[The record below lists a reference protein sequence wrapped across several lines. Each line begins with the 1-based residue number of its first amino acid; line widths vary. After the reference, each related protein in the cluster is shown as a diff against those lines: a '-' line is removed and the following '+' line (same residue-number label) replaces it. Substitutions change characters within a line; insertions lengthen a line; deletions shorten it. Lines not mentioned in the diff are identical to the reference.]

1 MNSMEFRECGDCHA
15 CCSGALLSTSH
26 GNVFGQGN
34 ACVFLVKKKCC
45 VYETRPDVCRKY
57 QCAWTQQLLE
67 LDMRPDK
74 CGILVSV
81 EIDENK
87 KQYLKV
93 IEIDKSVTFETY
105 KRLDECAKKLDTYWK
120 KAK

>member
-1 MNSMEFRECGDCHA
+1 
-15 CCSGALLSTSH
+15 
-26 GNVFGQGN
+26 
-34 ACVFLVKKKCC
+34 
-45 VYETRPDVCRKY
+45 
-57 QCAWTQQLLE
+57 
-67 LDMRPDK
+67 MRPDK